1 MWEGYGSCQVPHS
14 RDMMIAE
21 FGMGENFILAR
32 PEYEDMEE
40 IDGSELPA
48 RKAEF
53 LKTVYQMGG
62 VVRTNDLAA
71 DLGVSPSTTTKAAA
85 ALTTAGYLEHTP
97 YRGVTLT
104 EKGEEYAR
112 FLVRRH
118 RIVSLALSRFGLSSE
133 EACLEARKI
142 EACVSRELVDRICAS
157 LGHPMMSGCG
167 PIEHGRS
174 CCPDEP

>member
-1 MWEGYGSCQVPHS
+1 M
-14 RDMMIAE
+14 D
-21 FGMGENFILAR
+21 
-32 PEYEDMEE
+32 E

-48 RKAEF
+48 RKAEY
-53 LKTVYQMGG
+53 LKTVYMMGG
-62 VVRTNDLAA
+62 SARTSDLAV
-71 DLGVSPSTTTKAAA
+71 DLGVSPSTATKAVANLA
-85 ALTTAGYLEHTP
+85 DAGYLEHRL
-97 YRGVTLT
+97 YRGVSLT
-104 EKGEEYAR
+104 QKGEEYAR

-157 LGHPMMSGCG
+157 LGHPVMSGCG
-167 PIEHGRS
+167 PIEHDHS